1 MIGAGSVASLLLA
14 AGCSAAPE
22 TTPVGTS
29 AASASAAPTATPPAP
44 SVATPLVAQVLAAPI
59 PVPGTD
65 GKVHLA
71 YELQLTN
78 ALAQDVT
85 VTSVDVRA
93 GDRTLLSLPGDR
105 LAYWT
110 RIIGTPTPTT
120 TIGAGQSA
128 FVWLD
133 VALAPDE
140 IVPDQLTHAVG
151 ISVPQP
157 MPPLFEAAMTENV
170 APVTVAKREPVVLSP
185 PLAGP
190 NWLNA
195 NSCCDMTPHRTA
207 LNPIDGEIWAAE
219 RFAIDYLQLGP
230 DGRISTGEP
239 TDVNSY
245 PYFGAD
251 ILAVGDGPVVSTLDG
266 LAEQVPGTAPT
277 GLTLEQYGGNHVVQD
292 LGDGNYAFY
301 AHLQTGTVQ
310 VKPGDQLAAG
320 QVIGSLGNSG
330 NTDAPHLH
338 FHVMNSPDPLR
349 SDGLPFVLS
358 SFQLDSRLAGS
369 PEALGAL
376 LDGRPAELQPGFAPR
391 TENDTSPLVYD
402 VMTYAQR

>member
-1 MIGAGSVASLLLA
+1 M
-14 AGCSAAPE
+14 
-22 TTPVGTS
+22 
-29 AASASAAPTATPPAP
+29 
-44 SVATPLVAQVLAAPI
+44 ATPLVAQVLAAPI

-133 VALAPDE
+133 VALGPDE
-140 IVPDQLTHAVG
+140 TVPDQLTHAVG

-170 APVTVAKREPVVLSP
+170 APVTVADRTPVSLSP

-190 NWLNA
+190 NWLNGDG
-195 NSCCDMTPHRTA
+195 CCDMTAHRTA
-207 LNPIDGEIWAAE
+207 LNPINGEIWAAE
-219 RFAIDYLQLGP
+219 RFAIDYVQLGP
-230 DGRISTGEP
+230 DGRLFTGEP

-245 PYFGAD
+245 PYFGTD

-266 LAEQVPGTAPT
+266 LPEQVPGTAPT
-277 GLTLEQYGGNHVVQD
+277 GLALEQYGGNHVVQD

-310 VKPGDQLAAG
+310 VEPGDQLTTG

-330 NTDAPHLH
+330 NSDAPHLH

-358 SFQLDSRLAGS
+358 SFQLDSRLTDS

>member
-1 MIGAGSVASLLLA
+1 MIGAGSVASLLLT
-14 AGCSAAPE
+14 AGCSTAPE

-133 VALAPDE
+133 VALGPDE
-140 IVPDQLTHAVG
+140 TVPDQLTHAVG

-170 APVTVAKREPVVLSP
+170 APVTVADRTPVSLSP

-190 NWLNA
+190 NWLNGDG
-195 NSCCDMTPHRTA
+195 CCDMTAHRTA
-207 LNPIDGEIWAAE
+207 LNPINGEIWAAE
-219 RFAIDYLQLGP
+219 RFAIDYVQLGP
-230 DGRISTGEP
+230 DGRLFTGEP

-245 PYFGAD
+245 PYFGTD

-266 LAEQVPGTAPT
+266 LPEQVPGTAPT
-277 GLTLEQYGGNHVVQD
+277 GLALEQYGGNHVVQD

-310 VKPGDQLAAG
+310 VEPGDQLTTG

-330 NTDAPHLH
+330 NSDAPHLH

-358 SFQLDSRLAGS
+358 SFQLDSRLTDS